1 MDWRSRRIA
10 ALLEAALLATAWI
23 GIAAQTPI
31 PEGGVASGAASPK
44 VNAVRSGAPSFDV
57 ATIKPHSPEGDPSS
71 LSWIGI
77 RNTPEGV
84 EGALVTIQ
92 SLIQHAYGLRSKD
105 QVSGGPE
112 WARNERFDIQAK
124 MSETEMAEMQK
135 LSPTETKARR
145 EAMLQALLAERF
157 KLKVH
162 SETRQA
168 PVFELM
174 LARGGPK
181 LKDAATDADPPLG
194 KGEDGKPLAGFYQA
208 TGSTEVAQ
216 GESTKAL
223 ADFLSQPT
231 SGLGRPVVDKTGLN
245 GAYDF
250 TLNWVPHWDRVLPG
264 GGSASPEEA
273 DSLFEALQ
281 QIGLR
286 LQPATGPIDTIVI
299 DHVERPTAN

>member
-10 ALLEAALLATAWI
+10 ALLEAALLATALI

-44 VNAVRSGAPSFDV
+44 VNPVRSSAPAFDV
-57 ATIKPHSPEGDPSS
+57 ATIKPHPSEGDT
-71 LSWIGI
+71 SWIGV
-77 RNTPEGV
+77 RNTPDGV
-84 EGALVTIQ
+84 EGAVVTIQ
-92 SLIQHAYGLRSKD
+92 SLIQRAYGLRSKD

-112 WARNERFDIQAK
+112 WARIERFDIQAK
-124 MSETEMAEMQK
+124 MSEADIAEMQK
-135 LSPTETKARR
+135 LSPAEAKARR
-145 EAMLQALLAERF
+145 EAMLQALLVERF
-157 KLKVH
+157 KLKAH

-168 PVFELM
+168 PVYELVV
-174 LARGGPK
+174 AKGGAK
-181 LKDAATDADPPLG
+181 LKDAATDTSGHLE
-194 KGEDGKPLAGFYQA
+194 KGEDGKPLASFTQA
-208 TGSTEVAQ
+208 TGSTMVAQ

-223 ADFLSQPT
+223 ADFLSQPF

-245 GAYDF
+245 GVYNF
-250 TLNWVPHWDRVLPG
+250 TLNWVPHFDRILPT

-286 LQPATGPIDTIVI
+286 LQPATGPIDMVVV
-299 DHVERPTAN
+299 DHVERPTEN